1 MCYVGHDCLTYNGEP
16 CIFPFKVYGNTYN
29 ECSWVDAPDDKAWCS
44 TQVDAD
50 GHHLQGK
57 RGICGPRC
65 PIPKYGKSCKRR
77 AIRILTKEKETF
89 CAIVCFSKFYS
100 FVCLWPKSRALAKAR
115 VVLVAHT

>member
-50 GHHLQGK
+50 GHHLQSGAPFPSMEN
-57 RGICGPRC
+57 RASVGP
-65 PIPKYGKSCKRR
+65 S
-77 AIRILTKEKETF
+77 A
-89 CAIVCFSKFYS
+89 S
-100 FVCLWPKSRALAKAR
+100 
-115 VVLVAHT
+115 